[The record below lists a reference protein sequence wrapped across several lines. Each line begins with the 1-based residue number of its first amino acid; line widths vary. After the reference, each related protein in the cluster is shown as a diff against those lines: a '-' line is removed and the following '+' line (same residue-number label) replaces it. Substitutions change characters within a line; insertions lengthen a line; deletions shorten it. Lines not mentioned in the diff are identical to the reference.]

1 MKRQRASARRR
12 GERQMK
18 LEVSTP
24 NAIPVDEDD
33 LVSVRAEDASGSFGI
48 WPRHA
53 DLITVLSVSVLSWR
67 RRDGVESH
75 CAVRGG
81 VLTVR
86 GGERIAVA
94 TQEAVPGDDLA
105 RLEHDVLDRLRA
117 AEEQVR
123 DARIHA
129 RRLHVAAL
137 EQLLRYA
144 RPGGPSVGP
153 GRLAPRAEESNG
165 SG

>member
-1 MKRQRASARRR
+1 
-12 GERQMK
+12 MK

-24 NAIPVDEDD
+24 TAIAVCEDN

-48 WPRHA
+48 WPGHA

-67 RRDGVESH
+67 RRDGSESH

-86 GGERIAVA
+86 RGKQIAVA
-94 TQEAVPGDDLA
+94 TQEAIQGDDLA
-105 RLEHDVLDRLRA
+105 RLEHDVLRRLRA
-117 AEEQVR
+117 AEEKGR

-129 RRLHVAAL
+129 RQLHVAAL

-144 RPGGPSVGP
+144 RPGSFSGGP
-153 GRLAPRAEESNG
+153 GRLSPRTGEADG
-165 SG
+165 GG

>member
-1 MKRQRASARRR
+1 
-12 GERQMK
+12 MK

-24 NAIPVDEDD
+24 TAIPVREDD

-48 WPRHA
+48 WPGHT
-53 DLITVLSVSVLSWR
+53 DFITVLSVSVLSWR
-67 RRDGVESH
+67 RQDGSESH

-81 VLTVR
+81 VLTMR
-86 GGERIAVA
+86 RGERIAVA
-94 TQEAVPGDDLA
+94 TQEAVPGEDLA
-105 RLEHDVLDRLRA
+105 RLEHDVLERLRA
-117 AEEQVR
+117 ADEQAR

-144 RPGGPSVGP
+144 RPGGLPAGP
-153 GRLAPRAEESNG
+153 GRLAPRVGEADG
-165 SG
+165 GG

>member
-1 MKRQRASARRR
+1 MR
-12 GERQMK
+12 
-18 LEVSTP
+18 LEISTP
-24 NAIPVDEDD
+24 TAIAVREDD

-48 WPRHA
+48 RPGHA

-67 RRDGVESH
+67 RRDGTESY

-86 GGERIAVA
+86 QGEQIAVA
-94 TQEAVPGDDLA
+94 TQEAVAGNDLA
-105 RLEHDVLDRLRA
+105 RLEHEVLERLRA

-123 DARIHA
+123 DARTQA

-137 EQLLRYA
+137 EQLVRYA
-144 RPGGPSVGP
+144 RPGRAMAAGP
-153 GRLAPRAEESNG
+153 GRLAARQETSNDG
-165 SG
+165 E

>member
-1 MKRQRASARRR
+1 
-12 GERQMK
+12 MK

-24 NAIPVDEDD
+24 TAIAVREND
-33 LVSVRAEDASGSFGI
+33 LVSMRAEDASGSFGI
-48 WPRHA
+48 WNGHA

-67 RRDGVESH
+67 RRDGSESH

-86 GGERIAVA
+86 QGGQIAVA

-105 RLEHDVLDRLRA
+105 RLEHEVLDRLRA

-123 DARIHA
+123 GARFHA
-129 RRLHVAAL
+129 RQLHVAAL
-137 EQLLRYA
+137 EQLMRYA
-144 RPGGPSVGP
+144 RPRGLTAGP
-153 GRLAPRAEESNG
+153 GRITQRAGESDG
-165 SG
+165 GG

>member
-1 MKRQRASARRR
+1 MR
-12 GERQMK
+12 

-24 NAIPVDEDD
+24 TSLSVRESD
-33 LVSVRAEDASGSFGI
+33 LLALRAEDASGSFGI
-48 WPRHA
+48 WPGHA
-53 DLITVLSVSVLSWR
+53 DLITVLSVSVLTWR
-67 RRDGVESH
+67 RRDGVERH

-86 GGERIAVA
+86 GGERLSVA

-105 RLEHDVLDRLRA
+105 HLAHEVLDRLRE

-144 RPGGPSVGP
+144 RPGSFSGGP
-153 GRLAPRAEESNG
+153 GRLAPRLEETDG